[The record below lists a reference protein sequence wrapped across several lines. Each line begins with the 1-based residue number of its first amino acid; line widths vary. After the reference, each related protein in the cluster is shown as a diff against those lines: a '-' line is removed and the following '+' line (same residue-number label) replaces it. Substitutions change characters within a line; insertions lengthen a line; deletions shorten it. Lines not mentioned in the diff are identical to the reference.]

1 MRIPSK
7 VSAKISYLFDARQ
20 KCPVHPRQ
28 TIHFCFINIDKD
40 NVYAI
45 ILLSSKRA
53 NLPYPFKNLMNEN
66 VYMYF
71 KRFMCLLN
79 SLIQ

>member
-28 TIHFCFINIDKD
+28 TIHFCFINTDKD

-53 NLPYPFKNLMNEN
+53 NLPSG
-66 VYMYF
+66 YF
-71 KRFMCLLN
+71 PLLP
-79 SLIQ
+79 